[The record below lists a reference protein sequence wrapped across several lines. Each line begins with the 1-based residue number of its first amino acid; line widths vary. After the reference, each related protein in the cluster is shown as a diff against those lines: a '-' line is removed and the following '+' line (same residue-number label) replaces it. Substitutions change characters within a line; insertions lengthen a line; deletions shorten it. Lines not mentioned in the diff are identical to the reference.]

1 MVDKLDLLL
10 LELEPRLLALLLD
23 MLAEQEGMLLVFKM
37 EWMVGRMLR
46 VLKPLPLD
54 LHLSLL
60 LVGTRLLGSLAN
72 IGTPPIGA
80 EIDSDA

>member
-1 MVDKLDLLL
+1 VVDKLDLLL

-23 MLAEQEGMLLVFKM
+23 MLAEQEGMLLVLKM
-37 EWMVGRMLR
+37 EGMVGRMLR

-72 IGTPPIGA
+72 IVTPPIGA
-80 EIDSDA
+80 

>member
-23 MLAEQEGMLLVFKM
+23 MLAEQEGMLLVLKM
-37 EWMVGRMLR
+37 EGMVGRMLR

-72 IGTPPIGA
+72 IVTPPIGA
-80 EIDSDA
+80 

>member
-37 EWMVGRMLR
+37 EGMVGRMLR

-72 IGTPPIGA
+72 IVTPPIGA
-80 EIDSDA
+80 

>member
-10 LELEPRLLALLLD
+10 PELEPRLLALLLD
-23 MLAEQEGMLLVFKM
+23 MLAEQEGMLLVLKM
-37 EWMVGRMLR
+37 EGMVGRMLR

-72 IGTPPIGA
+72 IVTPPIGA
-80 EIDSDA
+80 

>member
-1 MVDKLDLLL
+1 VVDKLDLLL

-37 EWMVGRMLR
+37 EGMVGRMLR

-72 IGTPPIGA
+72 IVTPPIGA
-80 EIDSDA
+80 

>member
-1 MVDKLDLLL
+1 VVDKLDLLL
-10 LELEPRLLALLLD
+10 PELEPRLLALLLD
-23 MLAEQEGMLLVFKM
+23 MLAEQEGMLLVLKM
-37 EWMVGRMLR
+37 EGMVGRMLR

-72 IGTPPIGA
+72 IVTPPIGA
-80 EIDSDA
+80 